1 MFFLSQAAALHVDVD
16 LNLDI
21 YGGIVVI
28 AGGKVTELGV
38 ICIGWLLIIFVSMSA
53 FLMRW
58 VEERWA
64 FFPEGP
70 TSIDI
75 K

>member
-1 MFFLSQAAALHVDVD
+1 MFFLSQAAALHVGVD

-53 FLMRW
+53 FLMR
-58 VEERWA
+58 
-64 FFPEGP
+64 
-70 TSIDI
+70 
-75 K
+75 

>member
-1 MFFLSQAAALHVDVD
+1 MFFLSQAADLHVGVD

-53 FLMRW
+53 FLMR
-58 VEERWA
+58 
-64 FFPEGP
+64 
-70 TSIDI
+70 
-75 K
+75 

>member
-53 FLMRW
+53 FLMR
-58 VEERWA
+58 
-64 FFPEGP
+64 
-70 TSIDI
+70 
-75 K
+75 

>member
-1 MFFLSQAAALHVDVD
+1 MFFLSQAADLHVGVD

-28 AGGKVTELGV
+28 AGGKLTELGV
-38 ICIGWLLIIFVSMSA
+38 ICIGWPLIFVSMSA

-58 VEERWA
+58 VKERWA